1 MRRCCSFLTCIL
13 LSPPF
18 PDNFPWPSISS
29 TLLTRAED
37 DLSSW
42 LFLLFSLYSRRFSPL
57 MLFDSLILFLPAP
70 SLPFPIIEHRRH
82 LWFSKGICLFI
93 MFSAIPFSVL
103 LCLSSVVFRQPSRQN
118 PQKQRKI
125 VSTRKLYIWSYF
137 FSPGLGFFYTS
148 TSSS

>member
-1 MRRCCSFLTCIL
+1 MRHCCSFLTCIL

-57 MLFDSLILFLPAP
+57 MLFDSLISSPQRRLC
-70 SLPFPIIEHRRH
+70 PFPLSSIVAICD
-82 LWFSKGICLFI
+82 FPKGF
-93 MFSAIPFSVL
+93 A
-103 LCLSSVVFRQPSRQN
+103 CLSCFPLSRFPFYCVFHQLSFASHLDKIHKNSGKLSRHEN
-118 PQKQRKI
+118 FTYDLI
-125 VSTRKLYIWSYF
+125 
-137 FSPGLGFFYTS
+137 FSPPGLGFFYTS
-148 TSSS
+148 PSSS